1 MAPRKSR
8 TPDEVLDR
16 RAQLAREYRERNREK
31 INEKA
36 RLRMR
41 RRREALQ
48 KAPSAIQ
55 LDYSVRAAQYRKNY
69 AENHCRPKKLHGDK
83 KKRAHAQTTPPKKP
97 QGEIHRERPP
107 VPRPENKPNPPKP
120 APATPPK
127 KSAPKVASA
136 ARAPRDFRMRLAN
149 TDTGTGL
156 FDVGLTPPA
165 RVCPPFARRFGTSR
179 PQPALYAA
187 KTHSTALLDYDS
199 VPDPPTPTPRGLTE
213 IHNAASD
220 DSEGDEYWDADD
232 ESEKEKTPPRGGVSR
247 GSRVCA

>member
-31 INEKA
+31 VNEKA

-55 LDYSVRAAQYRKNY
+55 LEYSVRAAQYRKDY
-69 AENHCRPKKLHGDK
+69 AEHHSRPKKRHTD
-83 KKRAHAQTTPPKKP
+83 KKRARAQTSPPKKP
-97 QGEIHRERPP
+97 RDEIKTARPP
-107 VPRPENKPNPPKP
+107 VPRPDNTQSAPKRT
-120 APATPPK
+120 TPVTPLK
-127 KSAPKVASA
+127 KSAPKLASA

-165 RVCPPFARRFGTSR
+165 RVCPPFARRFNASR
-179 PQPALYAA
+179 PQPVLFAA
-187 KTHSTALLDYDS
+187 ATHSAALLDYDS
-199 VPDPPTPTPRGLTE
+199 VPAPPTPTPRGLTE

-220 DSEGDEYWDADD
+220 DSEGDDWDADD
-232 ESEKEKTPPRGGVSR
+232 ESEREKTLLRGGVL
-247 GSRVCA
+247 AW